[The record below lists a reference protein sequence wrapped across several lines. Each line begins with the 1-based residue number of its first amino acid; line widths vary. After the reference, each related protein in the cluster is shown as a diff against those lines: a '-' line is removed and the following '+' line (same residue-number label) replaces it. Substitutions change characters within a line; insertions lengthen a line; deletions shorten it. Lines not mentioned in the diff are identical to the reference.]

1 MQLIFLFDFSLVTL
15 EEDDSIAVKVRG
27 PANNEKECFFFLEEI
42 LGCVDQVSGKISQ
55 LSTTVLRHTF
65 VPFWGFPT
73 DFVLPNKE
81 HGPKKLFH

>member
-42 LGCVDQVSGKISQ
+42 LGCVDQVSGKILQSSTPVSRAPTYFRPLLG
-55 LSTTVLRHTF
+55 LSHGLR
-65 VPFWGFPT
+65 V
-73 DFVLPNKE
+73 DK
-81 HGPKKLFH
+81 

>member
-42 LGCVDQVSGKISQ
+42 LGCVDQVSGRFHNYPLPCSDI
-55 LSTTVLRHTF
+55 LSS
-65 VPFWGFPT
+65 PFGAFPRT
-73 DFVLPNKE
+73 SC
-81 HGPKKLFH
+81 

>member
-42 LGCVDQVSGKISQ
+42 LGCVDQVRRRIFQSFTI
-55 LSTTVLRHTF
+55 VLRHSFIHFATF
-65 VPFWGFPT
+65 SITFAAFPWPSCC
-73 DFVLPNKE
+73 LS
-81 HGPKKLFH
+81 LL